1 LEPESLGIIV
11 ENIHRIFMGRVL
23 SDCATIAQQDQGR
36 SVSMGRGA
44 LEYLS
49 ASDWNLVASK
59 SKKISFDKDQ
69 TLIRE
74 GSAAKTIYILRSG
87 KVRVER
93 SNGAGRAVLVT
104 LGPGAIVGE
113 MAFIEDGLASASV
126 VAEGNVEVDALEVPD
141 LKQMFE
147 AFPHFGAR
155 FYRSVAVTL
164 SQRLR
169 ETSGLLARAKTN
181 SK

>member
-1 LEPESLGIIV
+1 MS
-11 ENIHRIFMGRVL
+11 
-23 SDCATIAQQDQGR
+23 
-36 SVSMGRGA
+36 RGA

-59 SKKISFDKDQ
+59 SQKFSFEKEQ
-69 TLIRE
+69 ILIRE
-74 GSAAKTIYILRSG
+74 GSAAKTVYLLRSG

-93 SNGAGRAVLVT
+93 NNGGGRAVLVT
-104 LGPGAIVGE
+104 LGPGAIFGE
-113 MAFIEDGLASASV
+113 MAFIEDALASASV
-126 VAEGNVEVDALEVPD
+126 VADGKVEVDAIEVAE

-169 ETSGLLARAKTN
+169 ETSGLLAKAKN
-181 SK
+181 SSK

>member
-1 LEPESLGIIV
+1 MS
-11 ENIHRIFMGRVL
+11 
-23 SDCATIAQQDQGR
+23 
-36 SVSMGRGA
+36 RGA

-59 SKKISFDKDQ
+59 SKKVIFDKEQ
-69 TLIRE
+69 SLIRE
-74 GSAAKTIYILRSG
+74 GSAAKTVYLLRSG
-87 KVRVER
+87 KVRIER
-93 SNGAGRAVLVT
+93 SNGGSRAVLVT
-104 LGPGAIVGE
+104 LGPGSIFGE
-113 MAFIEDGLASASV
+113 MAFIEDALASASV
-126 VAEGNVEVDALEVPD
+126 VADGKVEVDALEVPD

-169 ETSGLLARAKTN
+169 ETSGLLAKAKAS

>member
-1 LEPESLGIIV
+1 MS
-11 ENIHRIFMGRVL
+11 
-23 SDCATIAQQDQGR
+23 
-36 SVSMGRGA
+36 RGA

-59 SKKISFDKDQ
+59 SKKISFDKGQ

-74 GSAAKTIYILRSG
+74 GSAAKTIYLLRSG
-87 KVRVER
+87 KVRIER
-93 SNGAGRAVLVT
+93 SNGGSRAVLVT
-104 LGPGAIVGE
+104 LGPGSIFGE
-113 MAFIEDGLASASV
+113 MAFIEDALSSASV
-126 VAEGNVEVDALEVPD
+126 IADGNVDVDALEVTD

-147 AFPHFGAR
+147 PFPHFAAR

-169 ETSGLLARAKTN
+169 ETSGLLARAKG
-181 SK
+181 SSAK

>member
-1 LEPESLGIIV
+1 MS
-11 ENIHRIFMGRVL
+11 
-23 SDCATIAQQDQGR
+23 
-36 SVSMGRGA
+36 RGA

-59 SKKISFDKDQ
+59 SKKISFEKEQ
-69 TLIRE
+69 VLIRE
-74 GSAAKTIYILRSG
+74 ASMPKTIFLLRSG
-87 KVRVER
+87 KVRVEKA
-93 SNGAGRAVLVT
+93 NGSGRTLLVT
-104 LGPGAIVGE
+104 LGPGSIFGE
-113 MAFIEDGLASASV
+113 MAFIEDSLASASV
-126 VAEGNVEVDALEVPD
+126 IAEGKVDVDAIEVSD

-169 ETSGLLARAKTN
+169 ETSGLLAKAKN
-181 SK
+181 ASK

>member
-1 LEPESLGIIV
+1 MS
-11 ENIHRIFMGRVL
+11 
-23 SDCATIAQQDQGR
+23 
-36 SVSMGRGA
+36 RGA

-59 SKKISFDKDQ
+59 SKKLAFDEGQ
-69 TLIRE
+69 VLVRE
-74 GSAAKTIYILRSG
+74 ASIPKTIFLLRSG
-87 KVRVER
+87 KVRVEKAHR
-93 SNGAGRAVLVT
+93 GSNSVLTT
-104 LGPGAIVGE
+104 LGPGAIFGE
-113 MAFIEDGLASASV
+113 MAFIEDALASASV
-126 VAEGNVEVDALEVPD
+126 VAEGKVEVDALEAAD

-169 ETSGLLARAKTN
+169 ETSGLLAKAKTDA
-181 SK
+181 K

>member
-1 LEPESLGIIV
+1 MS
-11 ENIHRIFMGRVL
+11 
-23 SDCATIAQQDQGR
+23 
-36 SVSMGRGA
+36 RGA

-59 SKKISFDKDQ
+59 SKKISFAKDDV
-69 TLIRE
+69 LVRE
-74 GSAAKTIYILRSG
+74 ASMPKTVYLLRSG
-87 KVRVER
+87 KVRVEKANGGGR
-93 SNGAGRAVLVT
+93 SVLVT
-104 LGPGAIVGE
+104 LGAGSIFGE
-113 MAFIEDGLASASV
+113 MAFIEDALASASV
-126 VAEGNVEVDALEVPD
+126 VADGNVEVDALEATD

-147 AFPHFGAR
+147 SFPHFAAR

-169 ETSGLLARAKTN
+169 ETSGLLAKAK

>member
-1 LEPESLGIIV
+1 MS
-11 ENIHRIFMGRVL
+11 
-23 SDCATIAQQDQGR
+23 
-36 SVSMGRGA
+36 RGA

-49 ASDWNLVASK
+49 ASDWNLIASK
-59 SKKISFDKDQ
+59 SQKLSFEKEQ
-69 TLIRE
+69 ILIRE
-74 GSAAKTIYILRSG
+74 GSAAKTIYLIRSG

-93 SNGAGRAVLVT
+93 NNGAGRALLVI
-104 LGPGAIVGE
+104 LGAGAIFGE
-113 MAFIEDGLASASV
+113 MAFIEDALASASV
-126 VAEGNVEVDALEVPD
+126 VADGKVDVDAIEVAE

-169 ETSGLLARAKTN
+169 ETSGLLAKAKN
-181 SK
+181 SSK

>member
-1 LEPESLGIIV
+1 MS
-11 ENIHRIFMGRVL
+11 
-23 SDCATIAQQDQGR
+23 
-36 SVSMGRGA
+36 RGA

-59 SKKISFDKDQ
+59 SKKIAFDKEQ
-69 TLIRE
+69 ILIRE
-74 GSAAKTIYILRSG
+74 GSAAKTVYLLRSG

-93 SNGAGRAVLVT
+93 NNGGGRAVLVT
-104 LGPGAIVGE
+104 LGPGAIFGE
-113 MAFIEDGLASASV
+113 MSFIEDALASASV
-126 VAEGNVEVDALEVPD
+126 VADGKVEVDAIEVPD

-169 ETSGLLARAKTN
+169 ETSGLLAKAKGT
-181 SK
+181 SH

>member
-1 LEPESLGIIV
+1 MS
-11 ENIHRIFMGRVL
+11 
-23 SDCATIAQQDQGR
+23 
-36 SVSMGRGA
+36 RGA

-59 SKKISFDKDQ
+59 SKKISFEKDD

-74 GSAAKTIYILRSG
+74 GSMPKTVYLLRSG

-93 SNGAGRAVLVT
+93 SNGGGRAVLVT
-104 LGPGAIVGE
+104 LGPGSIFGE
-113 MAFIEDGLASASV
+113 MAFIEDALASASV
-126 VAEGNVEVDALEVPD
+126 VADGKVDVDALEVTD

-147 AFPHFGAR
+147 AFPHFAAR
-155 FYRSVAVTL
+155 FYRSAAVTL

-169 ETSGLLARAKTN
+169 ETSGQLAKAKN
-181 SK
+181 SSK

>member
-1 LEPESLGIIV
+1 MS
-11 ENIHRIFMGRVL
+11 
-23 SDCATIAQQDQGR
+23 
-36 SVSMGRGA
+36 RGA

-59 SKKISFDKDQ
+59 SKKLAFDKEQ
-69 TLIRE
+69 ILIRE
-74 GSAAKTIYILRSG
+74 GSAAKTVFLIRSG

-93 SNGAGRAVLVT
+93 NNGGGRAVLVT
-104 LGPGAIVGE
+104 LGPGAIFGE
-113 MAFIEDGLASASV
+113 MAFIEDALTSASV
-126 VAEGNVEVDALEVPD
+126 IADGKVEVDAIEVAD
-141 LKQMFE
+141 LKEMFE

-169 ETSGLLARAKTN
+169 ETSGLLAKAKN
-181 SK
+181 SSK

>member
-1 LEPESLGIIV
+1 MS
-11 ENIHRIFMGRVL
+11 
-23 SDCATIAQQDQGR
+23 
-36 SVSMGRGA
+36 RGA

-59 SKKISFDKDQ
+59 SKKISFDKEQ
-69 TLIRE
+69 VLIRE
-74 GSAAKTIYILRSG
+74 ASMPKTIFLLRSG
-87 KVRVER
+87 KVRVEKA
-93 SNGAGRAVLVT
+93 NGSGRTLLVT
-104 LGPGAIVGE
+104 LGPGSIFGE
-113 MAFIEDGLASASV
+113 MAFIEDSLASASV
-126 VAEGNVEVDALEVPD
+126 VAEGKVDVDAIEVSD

-169 ETSGLLARAKTN
+169 ETSGLLAKAKN
-181 SK
+181 ASK

>member
-1 LEPESLGIIV
+1 
-11 ENIHRIFMGRVL
+11 
-23 SDCATIAQQDQGR
+23 
-36 SVSMGRGA
+36 MGRGA

-49 ASDWNLVASK
+49 ASDWNLIASK
-59 SKKISFDKDQ
+59 SKKLSFENEAV
-69 TLIRE
+69 LIRE
-74 GSAAKTIYILRSG
+74 GSAAKTIYLIRSG

-93 SNGAGRAVLVT
+93 QNGFKKALLVILGAG
-104 LGPGAIVGE
+104 AIFGE

-126 VAEGNVEVDALEVPD
+126 VADGKVDVDAIEVAD

-147 AFPHFGAR
+147 SFPHFAAR

-169 ETSGLLARAKTN
+169 DTSGLLAKATSHK
-181 SK
+181 

>member
-1 LEPESLGIIV
+1 MS
-11 ENIHRIFMGRVL
+11 
-23 SDCATIAQQDQGR
+23 
-36 SVSMGRGA
+36 RGA

-59 SKKISFDKDQ
+59 SKKIAFDKEQ
-69 TLIRE
+69 ILIRE
-74 GSAAKTIYILRSG
+74 GSAAKTVYLLRSG

-93 SNGAGRAVLVT
+93 NNGGGRAVLVT
-104 LGPGAIVGE
+104 LGPGAIFGE
-113 MAFIEDGLASASV
+113 MAFIEDALASASV
-126 VAEGNVEVDALEVPD
+126 VADGKVEVDAIEVPD

-169 ETSGLLARAKTN
+169 ETSGLLAKAKA
-181 SK
+181 SSH

>member
-1 LEPESLGIIV
+1 MS
-11 ENIHRIFMGRVL
+11 
-23 SDCATIAQQDQGR
+23 
-36 SVSMGRGA
+36 RGA

-59 SKKISFDKDQ
+59 SKKLSFERDQ
-69 TLIRE
+69 FLIRE
-74 GSAAKTIYILRSG
+74 GSAAKTVYLLRSG

-93 SNGAGRAVLVT
+93 NNGGGRAVLVT
-104 LGPGAIVGE
+104 LSAGAIFGE
-113 MAFIEDGLASASV
+113 MAFIEDALASASV
-126 VAEGNVEVDALEVPD
+126 VADGKVDVDAIEVAE
-141 LKQMFE
+141 LKQMFD

-169 ETSGLLARAKTN
+169 ETSGLLAKAKN
-181 SK
+181 SSK

>member
-1 LEPESLGIIV
+1 MS
-11 ENIHRIFMGRVL
+11 
-23 SDCATIAQQDQGR
+23 
-36 SVSMGRGA
+36 RGA

-59 SKKISFDKDQ
+59 SKKLSFEKEQ
-69 TLIRE
+69 ILIRE
-74 GSAAKTIYILRSG
+74 GSAAKTIYLIRSG

-93 SNGAGRAVLVT
+93 NNGGGRALLVT
-104 LGPGAIVGE
+104 LGPGAIFGE
-113 MAFIEDGLASASV
+113 MAFIEDALASASV
-126 VAEGNVEVDALEVPD
+126 IADPKVDVDAIEVAD
-141 LKQMFE
+141 LKQMFDS
-147 AFPHFGAR
+147 FPHFGAR

-169 ETSGLLARAKTN
+169 ETSGLLAKAKTN

>member
-1 LEPESLGIIV
+1 
-11 ENIHRIFMGRVL
+11 
-23 SDCATIAQQDQGR
+23 
-36 SVSMGRGA
+36 MGRGA

-59 SKKISFDKDQ
+59 SKKLSFENEAV
-69 TLIRE
+69 LIRE
-74 GSAAKTIYILRSG
+74 GSVAKTIFLIRSG

-93 SNGAGRAVLVT
+93 NNGRGKAVLVT
-104 LGPGAIVGE
+104 LGPRAIFGE
-113 MAFIEDGLASASV
+113 MAFIEDALTSASV
-126 VAEGNVEVDALEVPD
+126 VADGKVDVDAIEVAE

-169 ETSGLLARAKTN
+169 ETSGLLAKAKAGH
-181 SK
+181 K

>member
-1 LEPESLGIIV
+1 MS
-11 ENIHRIFMGRVL
+11 
-23 SDCATIAQQDQGR
+23 
-36 SVSMGRGA
+36 RGA

-59 SKKISFDKDQ
+59 SKKISFEKDQ

-74 GSAAKTIYILRSG
+74 GSMPKTVYLLRSG

-93 SNGAGRAVLVT
+93 SNGGGRSVLVI
-104 LGPGAIVGE
+104 LGPGSIFGE
-113 MAFIEDGLASASV
+113 MAFIEDALASASV
-126 VAEGNVEVDALEVPD
+126 LADGNVDVDALEVAD

-147 AFPHFGAR
+147 AFPHFAAR
-155 FYRSVAVTL
+155 FYRSAAVTL

-169 ETSGLLARAKTN
+169 ETSGLLAKAKGSST
-181 SK
+181 K

>member
-1 LEPESLGIIV
+1 MS
-11 ENIHRIFMGRVL
+11 
-23 SDCATIAQQDQGR
+23 
-36 SVSMGRGA
+36 RGA

-59 SKKISFDKDQ
+59 SKKLAFDKEQ
-69 TLIRE
+69 ILIRE
-74 GSAAKTIYILRSG
+74 GSAAKTVFLIRSG

-93 SNGAGRAVLVT
+93 NNGGGRAVLVT
-104 LGPGAIVGE
+104 LGPGAIFGE
-113 MAFIEDGLASASV
+113 MAFIEDALTSASV
-126 VAEGNVEVDALEVPD
+126 IADGKVEVDAIEVAD
-141 LKQMFE
+141 LKEMFE

-169 ETSGLLARAKTN
+169 ETSGLLAKAKN
-181 SK
+181 ASK

>member
-1 LEPESLGIIV
+1 MS
-11 ENIHRIFMGRVL
+11 
-23 SDCATIAQQDQGR
+23 
-36 SVSMGRGA
+36 RGA

-59 SKKISFDKDQ
+59 SKKICFEKDQ
-69 TLIRE
+69 FLIRE
-74 GSAAKTIYILRSG
+74 GSAAKTIYLLRTG

-93 SNGAGRAVLVT
+93 NNGGGRALLVT
-104 LGPGAIVGE
+104 LGPGSIFGE
-113 MAFIEDGLASASV
+113 MAFIEDALASATV
-126 VAEGNVEVDALEVPD
+126 VADSKVEVDALEVPD

-147 AFPHFGAR
+147 AFPHFAAR

-169 ETSGLLARAKTN
+169 ETSGLLAKAKTS

>member
-1 LEPESLGIIV
+1 
-11 ENIHRIFMGRVL
+11 
-23 SDCATIAQQDQGR
+23 
-36 SVSMGRGA
+36 MGRGA
-44 LEYLS
+44 REYLS

-59 SKKISFDKDQ
+59 SKKIAFEKDQ

-74 GSAAKTIYILRSG
+74 GSAAKTIYLLRSG

-93 SNGAGRAVLVT
+93 SNGGGRAVLVT
-104 LGPGAIVGE
+104 LGPGSIFGE
-113 MAFIEDGLASASV
+113 MAFIEDALASATV
-126 VAEGNVEVDALEVPD
+126 VADSKVEVDALEIPD

-155 FYRSVAVTL
+155 FYRSIAVTL

-169 ETSGLLARAKTN
+169 ETSGLLAKAKSN

>member
-1 LEPESLGIIV
+1 MS
-11 ENIHRIFMGRVL
+11 
-23 SDCATIAQQDQGR
+23 
-36 SVSMGRGA
+36 RGA

-59 SKKISFDKDQ
+59 SKKLAFDKEQ
-69 TLIRE
+69 ILIRE
-74 GSAAKTIYILRSG
+74 GSAAKTVFLIRSG

-93 SNGAGRAVLVT
+93 NNGGGRAVLVT
-104 LGPGAIVGE
+104 LGPGAIFGE
-113 MAFIEDGLASASV
+113 MAFIEDALTSASV
-126 VAEGNVEVDALEVPD
+126 IADGKVEVDAMEVAD
-141 LKQMFE
+141 LKEMFE

-169 ETSGLLARAKTN
+169 ETSGLLAKAKN
-181 SK
+181 ASK

>member
-1 LEPESLGIIV
+1 MS
-11 ENIHRIFMGRVL
+11 
-23 SDCATIAQQDQGR
+23 
-36 SVSMGRGA
+36 RGA

-59 SKKISFDKDQ
+59 SQKLSFEKDQ
-69 TLIRE
+69 ILIRE
-74 GSAAKTIYILRSG
+74 GSAAKTIYLIRSG

-93 SNGAGRAVLVT
+93 NNGGGRAVLVT
-104 LGPGAIVGE
+104 LGPGAIFGE
-113 MAFIEDGLASASV
+113 MAFIEDALASASV
-126 VAEGNVEVDALEVPD
+126 VADGKVDVDAIEVAE

-169 ETSGLLARAKTN
+169 ETSGLLAKAKN
-181 SK
+181 SSK

>member
-1 LEPESLGIIV
+1 MS
-11 ENIHRIFMGRVL
+11 
-23 SDCATIAQQDQGR
+23 
-36 SVSMGRGA
+36 RGA

-59 SKKISFDKDQ
+59 SKKISFEKEQ
-69 TLIRE
+69 FLIRE
-74 GSAAKTIYILRSG
+74 GSAAKTIYLLRAG

-93 SNGAGRAVLVT
+93 NNGSGRAVLVT
-104 LGPGAIVGE
+104 LGPGSIFGE
-113 MAFIEDGLASASV
+113 MAFIEDALASATV
-126 VAEGNVEVDALEVPD
+126 VAEGKVEVDALEVPD

-147 AFPHFGAR
+147 AFPHFAAR

-169 ETSGLLARAKTN
+169 ETSGLLAKAKT
-181 SK
+181 SSAK

>member
-1 LEPESLGIIV
+1 MS
-11 ENIHRIFMGRVL
+11 
-23 SDCATIAQQDQGR
+23 
-36 SVSMGRGA
+36 RGA

-59 SKKISFDKDQ
+59 SKKVIFEKDQ
-69 TLIRE
+69 ILIRE
-74 GSAAKTIYILRSG
+74 GSAAKTIYLLRTG

-93 SNGAGRAVLVT
+93 NNGGGRAVLVT
-104 LGPGAIVGE
+104 LGPGSIFGE
-113 MAFIEDGLASASV
+113 MAFIEDALASATV
-126 VAEGNVEVDALEVPD
+126 VADGKVEVDALEVPD

-147 AFPHFGAR
+147 AFPHFAAR

-169 ETSGLLARAKTN
+169 ETSGLLAKAKGA
-181 SK
+181 SKK

>member
-1 LEPESLGIIV
+1 MS
-11 ENIHRIFMGRVL
+11 
-23 SDCATIAQQDQGR
+23 
-36 SVSMGRGA
+36 RGA

-59 SKKISFDKDQ
+59 SQKLSFEKEQ
-69 TLIRE
+69 ILIRE
-74 GSAAKTIYILRSG
+74 GSAAKTIYLIRSG

-93 SNGAGRAVLVT
+93 NNGGGRALLVT
-104 LGPGAIVGE
+104 LGPGAIFGE
-113 MAFIEDGLASASV
+113 MAFIEDALASASV
-126 VAEGNVEVDALEVPD
+126 VADGKVDVDAIEVAE

-169 ETSGLLARAKTN
+169 ETSGLLAKAKN
-181 SK
+181 FSK

>member
-1 LEPESLGIIV
+1 MS
-11 ENIHRIFMGRVL
+11 
-23 SDCATIAQQDQGR
+23 
-36 SVSMGRGA
+36 RGA

-59 SKKISFDKDQ
+59 SKKISFDKEQ
-69 TLIRE
+69 VLIRE
-74 GSAAKTIYILRSG
+74 ASMPKTIFLLRSG
-87 KVRVER
+87 RVRVEKA
-93 SNGAGRAVLVT
+93 NGSGRTLLVT
-104 LGPGAIVGE
+104 LGPGSIFGE
-113 MAFIEDGLASASV
+113 MAFIEDSLASASV
-126 VAEGNVEVDALEVPD
+126 VAEGKVDVDAIEVSD

-169 ETSGLLARAKTN
+169 ETSGLLAKAKN
-181 SK
+181 ASK